1 MAEAKNA
8 APHKSTVTVTEQ
20 IAALEN
26 ASLCDAMHT
35 AGSAGCRD
43 CARRLERQAA
53 LLLLAVLPPT
63 DSIAALLAEA
73 KKLRLSHPMAW
84 PSIEQ
89 GNFSG
94 VVRALEM
101 RGVTGK
107 TAEQYRNA
115 ADALSAQI
123 KPKAA

>member
-53 LLLLAVLPPT
+53 LLDRMEPRRKYKFVELHALAGNPKQDQT
-63 DSIAALLAEA
+63 RNDIARLMMIGALRTERVYHANA
-73 KKLRLSHPMAW
+73 
-84 PSIEQ
+84 
-89 GNFSG
+89 
-94 VVRALEM
+94 
-101 RGVTGK
+101 
-107 TAEQYRNA
+107 TATYWR
-115 ADALSAQI
+115 
-123 KPKAA
+123 K